1 MQTGCDSTDHRYL
14 EVKRDPVKS
23 AGTKQAKPGWGLR
36 ARAAIYSARRR
47 VAIGIAVVFTV
58 FFTLH
63 VVFGRNGVDNYER
76 KRAQDKALQQQIDS
90 LQKENSALKD
100 HVGRLKND
108 PDAIEYEAR
117 EKLHYARPGEVIYT
131 LNHQP
136 KPDGEQAP
144 ARGTGGGSN

>member
-1 MQTGCDSTDHRYL
+1 M
-14 EVKRDPVKS
+14 KS
-23 AGTKQAKPGWGLR
+23 AGTNQAKPGWVSR
-36 ARAAIYSARRR
+36 ARAAAYRARRR
-47 VAIGIAVVFTV
+47 MAIGVAVVFTV

-76 KRAQDKALQQQIDS
+76 KRAQDKALHQQIDS
-90 LQKENSALKD
+90 LQKENNALKD

-131 LNHQP
+131 LNNRP
-136 KPDGEQAP
+136 EPGGDKGSTPRAS
-144 ARGTGGGSN
+144 GGGSSN